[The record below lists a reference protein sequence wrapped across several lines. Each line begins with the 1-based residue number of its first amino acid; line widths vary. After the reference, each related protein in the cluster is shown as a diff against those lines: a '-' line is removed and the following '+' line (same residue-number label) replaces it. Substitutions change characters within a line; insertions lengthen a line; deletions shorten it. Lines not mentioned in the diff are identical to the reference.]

1 VTTAESERAASSTGD
16 LEALIEEARARQR
29 RRRRRVA
36 LAVLLAGGGA
46 IGSLLASRGGDVHR
60 GSAPTAA
67 SPGAIRAFLAEAR
80 RGAGSAFS
88 GSYRLAVRYS
98 SVLTR
103 SLEIRVE
110 QRSSDLFSYQ
120 ETPSFFLSE
129 SGTPISH
136 SYAVFL
142 GIHGPPGP
150 QGTYA
155 CAQARRLS
163 RWSCLGPYTDI
174 GMSGNEELLGP
185 YPPQALLLGLE
196 NAVAAY
202 TGGVLIAPPV
212 HREPASLVQ
221 ARHAGQSVRCLRF
234 GPSAHTV
241 GEACLDSDGVI
252 AYYDIPQ
259 NVTSGAWRQA
269 TLLSYSHRVPGDAFK
284 LPAAPTRSGVGIP
297 LARSDRTQRATQ
309 GG

>member
-1 VTTAESERAASSTGD
+1 VTTAVSERAGSSTGD

-36 LAVLLAGGGA
+36 VAVLLAGAGA
-46 IGSLLASRGGDVHR
+46 TGAFLAAGGGDVHR
-60 GSAPTAA
+60 ASAPTAA
-67 SPGAIRAFLAEAR
+67 SPGAIRAFVAEAR
-80 RGAGSAFS
+80 RGAGGAFS

-103 SLEIRVE
+103 SLEISVE

-136 SYAVFL
+136 RYAMFL

-150 QGTYA
+150 QGTYT

-163 RWSCLGPYTDI
+163 RWSCVGPYTDI
-174 GMSGNEELLGP
+174 GMGGNEELVGP

-202 TGGVLIAPPV
+202 TGGISIAPPV
-212 HREPASLVQ
+212 HREPAFLVRE
-221 ARHAGQSVRCLRF
+221 RHASESVRCLRF
-234 GPSAHTV
+234 GPPAHIV
-241 GEACLDSDGVI
+241 GEACLDSDGII

-259 NVTSGAWRQA
+259 NVTSGAWRQV
-269 TLLSYSHRVPGDAFK
+269 TLLSHSRHVPNDAFK
-284 LPAAPTRSGVGIP
+284 LPAAPTRSGVDMP
-297 LARSDRTQRATQ
+297 PARPAQTQRAAQ